1 MFEILISAKF
11 LLIRTQGYAQ
21 FDLLNSQRM
30 RRMSDEVINSTGV
43 VEELFM
49 IEKMYSG
56 V

>member
-21 FDLLNSQRM
+21 LDLLISQRM
-30 RRMSDEVINSTGV
+30 RRMSDEVINAARV

-49 IEKMYSG
+49 VENMYSG